1 MADEAQVNELIT
13 ADCYAVTAMPGLNRL
28 FVDFC
33 AGTLPDFLPSPG
45 KWQEQPP
52 VAGHR
57 QELVRLLA
65 LQNPQ
70 ASTAPALAALA
81 SGAGTVLTGQQVGL
95 FGGPLYTPYKAAT
108 AIARART
115 ATAEGKSHVAIFWL
129 ASEDHDFTEVSHTAF
144 PTGRELRQFTYDRA
158 PAAAVAAGHVILDE
172 TITLLVESAVELM
185 GQSEA
190 TDALVAAYRPGK
202 TFAQAFAEF
211 YARIFAGQGLLVVDA
226 SGREFHRLGSPVL
239 KAALERADE
248 LHAAL
253 AERSKALEDAGYHA
267 QVNVAEQSSLLFLFD
282 EKTGARQALKR
293 TVPNAAEPDG
303 LWHAGAER
311 FATAELVAL
320 LEAAPE
326 RFSPAALL
334 RPLFQDFLFS
344 SSAQVAGPAEIAYL
358 AQSAVL
364 FERIL
369 GRQTPVMARFSATLI
384 EPTIGN
390 LLRKHGLG
398 LEQVFAENVTEL
410 AQRLAARSMPPETKR
425 RLAAAGNAMDAE
437 LTALVDWM
445 QTQDKGLG
453 QSADTA
459 AGKIRYQMNR
469 LRTLAA
475 NFQLQRESTLTR
487 HAETIA
493 QAIYPGG
500 VLQERVHGAAYYFA
514 RYGLEL
520 AATISEQA
528 ANLCP
533 GHSAIWL

>member
-1 MADEAQVNELIT
+1 
-13 ADCYAVTAMPGLNRL
+13 MPGLNRL

-33 AGTLPDFLPSPG
+33 AGTLPDFLPSQDR
-45 KWQEQPP
+45 WQQQPP

-57 QELVRLLA
+57 QQLVRLLA
-65 LQNPQ
+65 EQNPH
-70 ASTAPALAALA
+70 ANAAPALAALA

-108 AIARART
+108 AIARARQ
-115 ATAEGKSHVAIFWL
+115 ATAEGRPHVAVFWL
-129 ASEDHDFTEVSHTAF
+129 ASEDHDFTEVNHTAL
-144 PTGRELRQFTYDRA
+144 PAGRELRQFSYDRA

-172 TITLLVESAVELM
+172 TITPLVESAAELM
-185 GQSEA
+185 GPSEA
-190 TDALVAAYRPGK
+190 TDALVAAYRPGN
-202 TFAQAFAEF
+202 TFAGAFAEF
-211 YARIFAGQGLLVVDA
+211 YARIFTGQELLLVDPG
-226 SGREFHRLGSPVL
+226 SRGFHRLGAPVL
-239 KAALERADE
+239 RAALERADE

-253 AERSKALEDAGYHA
+253 AERSKALEEAGYHA

-293 TVPNAAEPDG
+293 IAPNAAEPEG
-303 LWHAGAER
+303 LWHAGAEK

-320 LEAAPE
+320 LEAVPE

-344 SSAQVAGPAEIAYL
+344 SSAQIAGPAEIAYL

-384 EPTIGN
+384 EPSVGN
-390 LLRKHGLG
+390 LLRKHELG
-398 LEQVFAENVTEL
+398 LEQVFAENLTEL
-410 AQRLAARSMPPETKR
+410 AQRLAARSMPPGTKKK
-425 RLAAAGNAMDAE
+425 LAAAGNAMDAE
-437 LTALVDWM
+437 LTELVEWM
-445 QTQDKGLG
+445 QAQDKGLG

-493 QAIYPGG
+493 QAIFPGG

-514 RYGLEL
+514 RYGLAL
-520 AATISEQA
+520 AATVCEQA
-528 ANLCP
+528 GNPCP

>member
-1 MADEAQVNELIT
+1 
-13 ADCYAVTAMPGLNRL
+13 MPGLNRL
-28 FVDFC
+28 FMDFC
-33 AGTLPDFLPSPG
+33 AGTLPDFLPHQNE
-45 KWQEQPP
+45 WREQPP
-52 VAGHR
+52 VAAHR
-57 QELVRLLA
+57 AEVVRLLTE
-65 LQNPQ
+65 QNPQ
-70 ASTAPALAALA
+70 ANAAPALAALA
-81 SGAGTVLTGQQVGL
+81 GGAGTVLTGQQVGL
-95 FGGPLYTPYKAAT
+95 FGGPLYTPFKAAT

-115 ATAEGKSHVAIFWL
+115 ATAEGRPHVAIFWL
-129 ASEDHDFTEVSHTAF
+129 ASEDHDFTEVNHTAF
-144 PTGRELRQFTYDRA
+144 PAGRELRQLVYERLPQADRA
-158 PAAAVAAGHVILDE
+158 PEPAAAAGHVILDE
-172 TITLLVESAVELM
+172 TIAPLVESAAELM
-185 GQSEA
+185 GPSEA

-211 YARIFAGQGLLVVDA
+211 YARIFSAQGLLLVDP
-226 SGREFHRLGSPVL
+226 SGREFHRLGAPVL
-239 KAALERADE
+239 SAALERADE

-253 AERSKALEDAGYHA
+253 TERSKALEEAGYHA

-282 EKTGARQALKR
+282 ERTGARQSLKR
-293 TVPNAAEPDG
+293 TAPSAVEPDG

-320 LEAAPE
+320 LEAEPE

-344 SSAQVAGPAEIAYL
+344 SSAQIAGPAEIAYL

-384 EPTIGN
+384 EPTIAN
-390 LLRKHGLG
+390 LLRKHELS
-398 LEQVFAENVTEL
+398 LEQVFQENAGEL

-425 RLAAAGNAMDAE
+425 KLAAAGNAMDAE
-437 LTALVDWM
+437 LTVLVDWM

-493 QAIYPGG
+493 QAIYPSGI
-500 VLQERVHGAAYYFA
+500 LQERVHGAAYYFA

-520 AATISEQA
+520 AATICEQA
-528 ANLCP
+528 ANPCP
-533 GHSAIWL
+533 GHSAMWL